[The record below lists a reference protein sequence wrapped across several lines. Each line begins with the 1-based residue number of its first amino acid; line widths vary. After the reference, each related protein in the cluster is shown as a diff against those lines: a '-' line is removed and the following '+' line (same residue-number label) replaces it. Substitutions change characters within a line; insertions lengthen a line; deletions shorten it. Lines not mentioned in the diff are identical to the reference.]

1 MMRRVVGV
9 LVAVAALVGAAASQ
23 PRVQESA
30 RLEARE
36 AAEKAAAPT
45 APAVVRASEALRAY
59 RQRQESR
66 AEAAAALPQLR
77 AQLAL
82 LRNHRLEGELQATL
96 ADWFRGEPEW
106 EPFRREFR
114 GYAISADEG
123 NIGLAEGMP
132 DLQADALVTAARQAG
147 VASTFLAAGG
157 EAHAAAAARVL
168 VPNRKTPAVVLLVRP
183 LSDQALREISER
195 AGGALLLAEGKREV
209 ARAASASELVRLSQ
223 AVQSGQAATYVA
235 ADGAWA
241 AVALPVAGAFRLW
254 LGVDASA
261 SAQQATA
268 AVRTTQIVVWAAG
281 GLICLL
287 ALFIGLRR
295 GSAAFVPAA
304 PGPTR
309 EERPAPESAP
319 PEERESD
326 GSSGLSELPPP
337 GAPPEPSRPYP
348 FGRYLLLDRLGEGGM
363 AQVYTAVIYGAEG
376 FRRRFVIKRLRPELL
391 NDPTV
396 VAQFIDEANMAS
408 SLVHS
413 NVVPVLD
420 FGKVGDEYF
429 LATEYILG
437 RDLDRVTARF
447 GRRRARGCP
456 CRRFCTPATRPAKR
470 WNTRTPGPARA
481 VARWGSSTGTCRPTT
496 CSSPRAARSSSST
509 SVSSRPRGG

>member
-304 PGPTR
+304 PGPTPGGAAGSRVCAAGGARVRR
-309 EERPAPESAP
+309 ELR
-319 PEERESD
+319 
-326 GSSGLSELPPP
+326 
-337 GAPPEPSRPYP
+337 
-348 FGRYLLLDRLGEGGM
+348 
-363 AQVYTAVIYGAEG
+363 AVRAAATRRATGAEPA
-376 FRRRFVIKRLRPELL
+376 VSLRPL
-391 NDPTV
+391 P
-396 VAQFIDEANMAS
+396 
-408 SLVHS
+408 
-413 NVVPVLD
+413 
-420 FGKVGDEYF
+420 
-429 LATEYILG
+429 
-437 RDLDRVTARF
+437 
-447 GRRRARGCP
+447 
-456 CRRFCTPATRPAKR
+456 
-470 WNTRTPGPARA
+470 
-481 VARWGSSTGTCRPTT
+481 
-496 CSSPRAARSSSST
+496 AARSPGRRGHGPG
-509 SVSSRPRGG
+509 VHRRDLRGGRLPAAVRDQAAAPGAAQ